1 MENHRK
7 TWGAWARGGGV
18 VRRAGFPGRGAAGPK
33 KQGQISLL
41 PSVRSS
47 HIHLWTLLHRET
59 PQASS
64 SEWPWVVTESCP
76 CGLSDSRSKVPAALS
91 SSWRTRRLAVGFTL
105 LRDAHPK
112 GEAWAAAF

>member
-1 MENHRK
+1 M
-7 TWGAWARGGGV
+7 
-18 VRRAGFPGRGAAGPK
+18 RRAAFPGRGAAGPK
-33 KQGQISLL
+33 KQGQSYLL

-47 HIHLWTLLHRET
+47 RIHLWTLLHRET

-91 SSWRTRRLAVGFTL
+91 SSWRTHRLAVGFTL
-105 LRDAHPK
+105 LRDAYPK